1 MVQIMKRK
9 KGFTLIELMI
19 VVAIIAILVSIAI
32 PNYQQYII
40 RSNRS
45 AVQAFMVNV
54 DNREK
59 QYLLDARA
67 YTGNLGTLGMTVP
80 GDVSKNYNVTVE
92 VTTGPP
98 GFIITAAPKAG
109 TSQLSDGN
117 LTLNN
122 LGAKAPANKW

>member
-1 MVQIMKRK
+1 MVQIMKRI

-45 AVQAFMVNV
+45 AVQAFMVHV

-67 YTGNLGTLGMTVP
+67 YTDIAGLGLTAP
-80 GDVSKNYNVTVE
+80 DDVSKNYNVTV
-92 VTTGPP
+92 VATAGPP
-98 GFIITAAPKAG
+98 GFTITAEPKAG
-109 TSQLSDGN
+109 TSQASDGN

-122 LGAKAPANKW
+122 LGAKTPTNKW